1 MLNIIHTTKQN
12 IHQAIYGY
20 RQGEFL
26 PCYSAGEMIN
36 RNEFIAYKA
45 KRCGIHTYRFAYA
58 LIAATLVLTIVILRH
73 IVMPRVNA

>member
-1 MLNIIHTTKQN
+1 MLNITHTIQNKIHL
-12 IHQAIYGY
+12 ALYGY

-45 KRCGIHTYRFAYA
+45 KRCGIHTYRFAYSV
-58 LIAATLVLTIVILRH
+58 IAATLVLTIVILRH